1 MGAGLELY
9 GMHKDGHE
17 IPVEISLSP
26 LITEDGAAVTG
37 AIRDISERKKA
48 EESLLAVS
56 GQVLH
61 LQDEER
67 RRIARELHDSAGQ
80 SLAVLNMN
88 LAKVKADIERL
99 AEVTTTVA
107 DSIDVVGEITTDIR
121 TISYLLH
128 PPLLDEAG
136 LRSAVGWFVSGFA
149 ERSKIAIDLEM
160 EEDFGRLSHEVET
173 AIFRIVQ
180 ECLTNILRHSESP
193 VAKIQLSSR
202 NGEVRL
208 EVRDK

>member
-56 GQVLH
+56 GQLLH

-80 SLAVLNMN
+80 TLAALSMN
-88 LAKVKADIERL
+88 LMPLETDGGLSTRAAKAVKESL
-99 AEVTTTVA
+99 ELVA
-107 DSIDVVGEITTDIR
+107 GLSRELR
-121 TISYLLH
+121 TISHLLH
-128 PPLLDEAG
+128 PPLLDEVG
-136 LRSAVGWFVSGFA
+136 LASALGSFLEGF
-149 ERSKIAIDLEM
+149 
-160 EEDFGRLSHEVET
+160 EE
-173 AIFRIVQ
+173 
-180 ECLTNILRHSESP
+180 
-193 VAKIQLSSR
+193 
-202 NGEVRL
+202 
-208 EVRDK
+208 

>member
-56 GQVLH
+56 GQLLH

-80 SLAVLNMN
+80 TLAALNMN
-88 LAKVKADIERL
+88 LAPMEYEKNRIGSNATKTIKESL
-99 AEVTTTVA
+99 NL
-107 DSIDVVGEITTDIR
+107 ITGLCRELR

-128 PPLLDEAG
+128 PP
-136 LRSAVGWFVSGFA
+136 
-149 ERSKIAIDLEM
+149 
-160 EEDFGRLSHEVET
+160 
-173 AIFRIVQ
+173 
-180 ECLTNILRHSESP
+180 
-193 VAKIQLSSR
+193 
-202 NGEVRL
+202 
-208 EVRDK
+208 